1 MKYVLKG
8 KLVLKI
14 KKVVEISEIIKV
26 SLDNFIPTGRNGG
39 KER

>member
-8 KLVLKI
+8 KLILKI